1 MVDNRRILAVKMDS
15 ELFDEMKK
23 QLKELGMTSQKF
35 INDLVKKELDAIKLV
50 QRQNIISDV
59 QPKTLN
65 REDVEKAIDEFI
77 IRTGRVPRQAEYKN
91 ENGLPS
97 YGAAS
102 RCLEMSAAVYGQ
114 QRFDELY
121 ESGMVDKQPDIGQSE
136 PIMSM

>member
-23 QLKELGMTSQKF
+23 QLKELGLTSQKF
-35 INDLVKKELDAIKLV
+35 INDLVRKELDAIKLV
-50 QRQNIISDV
+50 QRQNITTDI

-65 REDVEKAIDEFI
+65 REDVEKAIDDFI

-114 QRFDELY
+114 QRFEELY
-121 ESGMVDKQPDIGQSE
+121 ESGMVDKEQDIGQSE
-136 PIMSM
+136 PIMNM

>member
-23 QLKELGMTSQKF
+23 QFKELGLTSQKF
-35 INDLVKKELDAIKLV
+35 INDLVKKELDEIKLV
-50 QRQNIISDV
+50 QRQNITTDI

-65 REDVEKAIDEFI
+65 REDVEKAIDDFI

-121 ESGMVDKQPDIGQSE
+121 ESGMVDKEQDIGQSE
-136 PIMSM
+136 PIMNM

>member
-1 MVDNRRILAVKMDS
+1 MIDNRRILAVKMDG

-23 QLKELGMTSQKF
+23 HLKEIGLTSQKF
-35 INDLVKKELDAIKLV
+35 INDLVAKEIEAIKLSH
-50 QRQNIISDV
+50 QQDITTDI

-65 REDVEKAIDEFI
+65 KEDVEKAIDDFI
-77 IRTGRVPRQAEYKN
+77 VRTGRVPRQAEYKN

-121 ESGMVDKQPDIGQSE
+121 EQGLVDKQTDIGQYE
-136 PIMSM
+136 TMMNI

>member
-1 MVDNRRILAVKMDS
+1 MIDNRRILAVKMDS

-23 QLKELGMTSQKF
+23 QLKELGLTSQKF
-35 INDLVKKELDAIKLV
+35 INDLVAKELEAIKLA
-50 QRQNIISDV
+50 QRQNITSDV

-65 REDVEKAIDEFI
+65 KEDVERAIDDFI

-121 ESGMVDKQPDIGQSE
+121 ESGMVDKQADIGQSD
-136 PIMSM
+136 PIMNM

>member
-23 QLKELGMTSQKF
+23 QLKELGLTSQKF
-35 INDLVKKELDAIKLV
+35 INDLVAKEIEAIKLSH
-50 QRQNIISDV
+50 QQDITTDI

-65 REDVEKAIDEFI
+65 KEDVEKAIDDFI
-77 IRTGRVPRQAEYKN
+77 VRTGRVPRQAEYKN

-121 ESGMVDKQPDIGQSE
+121 EQGLVDKQTDIGQYE
-136 PIMSM
+136 TMMNI

>member
-1 MVDNRRILAVKMDS
+1 MIDNRRILAVKMDG

-23 QLKELGMTSQKF
+23 HLKEIGLTSQKF
-35 INDLVKKELDAIKLV
+35 INDLVAKEIEAIKLSH
-50 QRQNIISDV
+50 QQDITTDI

-65 REDVEKAIDEFI
+65 KEDVEKAIDDFI
-77 IRTGRVPRQAEYKN
+77 VRTGRVPRQAEYKN

-121 ESGMVDKQPDIGQSE
+121 EQGLVDKQTNIGQYE
-136 PIMSM
+136 TMMNI

>member
-50 QRQNIISDV
+50 QRQNIISDI

>member
-121 ESGMVDKQPDIGQSE
+121 ESGMVDKEQDIGRSE

>member
-1 MVDNRRILAVKMDS
+1 MMDNKRILAVKMDG

-23 QLKELGMTSQKF
+23 HIKEAGVTSQKF
-35 INDLVKKELDAIKLV
+35 INDLVEKELEAIKLA
-50 QRQNIISDV
+50 QQQSQESDI

-65 REDVEKAIDEFI
+65 KEEVTKAIDDFI
-77 IRTGRVPRQAEYKN
+77 IQNGRVPRQQEYKR

-97 YGAAS
+97 YKAAS

-121 ESGMVDKQPDIGQSE
+121 ESGMVDKPDESVTTE
-136 PIMSM
+136 PVMDM